1 MIHFFISFS
10 FLSVRSYLDKISF
23 VSGSNASIQHPLI
36 YKHPIRR
43 DDTIML
49 ALGTLSGQYL
59 ETNAD
64 GSQSVLSKEETQLVQ
79 GAFTIIF
86 VCQNMNKNNELIQSK
101 LFNWLRFD
109 Q

>member
-1 MIHFFISFS
+1 
-10 FLSVRSYLDKISF
+10 
-23 VSGSNASIQHPLI
+23 
-36 YKHPIRR
+36 
-43 DDTIML
+43 ML

-64 GSQSVLSKEETQLVQ
+64 GSQSVLSKEKTQLIQ
-79 GAFTIIF
+79 GTLIIIF
-86 VCQNMNKNNELIQSK
+86 VCQNMNKNNEVIQSK

>member
-1 MIHFFISFS
+1 
-10 FLSVRSYLDKISF
+10 
-23 VSGSNASIQHPLI
+23 
-36 YKHPIRR
+36 
-43 DDTIML
+43 ML

-86 VCQNMNKNNELIQSK
+86 VCQNKSKN
-101 LFNWLRFD
+101 
-109 Q
+109 

>member
-1 MIHFFISFS
+1 MVLFFIPFLCLIFS
-10 FLSVRSYLDKISF
+10 TYLDKISF
-23 VSGSNASIQHPLI
+23 VSGSNASIHHPLI

-59 ETNAD
+59 ETNED

-79 GAFTIIF
+79 GGS
-86 VCQNMNKNNELIQSK
+86 VMMLY
-101 LFNWLRFD
+101 
-109 Q
+109 

>member
-1 MIHFFISFS
+1 MCLS
-10 FLSVRSYLDKISF
+10 FLLRLYLDKISF

-64 GSQSVLSKEETQLVQ
+64 GSQTVLSKEETQLVQ
-79 GAFTIIF
+79 GALTIINLWP
-86 VCQNMNKNNELIQSK
+86 NMNENYL
-101 LFNWLRFD
+101 
-109 Q
+109 

>member
-1 MIHFFISFS
+1 MTLFDYIKHDTFFISVS
-10 FLSVRSYLDKISF
+10 FLSFRSYLDKISF

-59 ETNAD
+59 ETNED
-64 GSQSVLSKEETQLVQ
+64 GSQTVLSKEETQLVQ
-79 GAFTIIF
+79 GA
-86 VCQNMNKNNELIQSK
+86 
-101 LFNWLRFD
+101 
-109 Q
+109 

>member
-1 MIHFFISFS
+1 MRPNLMCLS
-10 FLSVRSYLDKISF
+10 FLLRLYLDKISF

-64 GSQSVLSKEETQLVQ
+64 GSQTVLSKEETQLVQ
-79 GAFTIIF
+79 GALTIINLWP
-86 VCQNMNKNNELIQSK
+86 NMNENYL
-101 LFNWLRFD
+101 
-109 Q
+109 

>member
-1 MIHFFISFS
+1 
-10 FLSVRSYLDKISF
+10 
-23 VSGSNASIQHPLI
+23 
-36 YKHPIRR
+36 
-43 DDTIML
+43 ML

-64 GSQSVLSKEETQLVQ
+64 GSQSVLSKEKTQLIQ
-79 GAFTIIF
+79 GTLIIIF
-86 VCQNMNKNNELIQSK
+86 VCQNMNKHKIQSK